1 MTPPLRT
8 RLAFHGAVMWS
19 LVVAADGNVTAS
31 VLGTSAGVRSL
42 AVAGPPAYLATSL
55 LLWIAIGGFGLLTA
69 TWNSARNAR
78 D

>member
-19 LVVAADGNVTAS
+19 LVVAVAGHEISS
-31 VLGTSAGVRSL
+31 VLGAGAGVRGL

-55 LLWIAIGGFGLLTA
+55 LFWIAIGGFGLLTA
-69 TWNSARNAR
+69 TWTSARNAR